1 MLVHAIMTS
10 PAIVV
15 HPETS
20 IAEAAKTMLD
30 NHISGLPVVDASARL
45 VGIVS
50 EGDFIRRSE
59 LNTERKRSWLLELLT
74 SPGALAAEYVSTHGR
89 SVEDVMTS
97 DIVTVAPTARLQEV
111 VELMENMMSNAS
123 PSSHRV
129 GSSASSLDRTF

>member
-30 NHISGLPVVDASARL
+30 NHISGLPVVDASAKL

-74 SPGALAAEYVSTHGR
+74 CPARAPLPFRKKRLRR
-89 SVEDVMTS
+89 SS
-97 DIVTVAPTARLQEV
+97 
-111 VELMENMMSNAS
+111 
-123 PSSHRV
+123 
-129 GSSASSLDRTF
+129 GSLLTCSMV